1 MKRVQLDI
9 VRGPHPASVDAGH
22 AVDTSRLFVD
32 LSLAAENGWTSFQ
45 ALVVD
50 TGAAVSLLPR
60 RLWEHATF
68 TTRGRAKI
76 GGLTRRP
83 ECLIDATLAEVDCLI
98 SDGAV
103 VIGPLRTPAYL
114 ADSDEVAS
122 LLGFAG
128 ILDRLVLHVDAA
140 GKNAHLEAPSL

>member
-1 MKRVQLDI
+1 MRVSCPIFQD
-9 VRGPHPASVDAGH
+9 PHPPSVEVGHPVPAG
-22 AVDTSRLFVD
+22 RLFAQ
-32 LSLAAENGWTSFQ
+32 LSLRTDTGWAPFR
-45 ALVVD
+45 AVVVD
-50 TGAAVSLLPR
+50 TGAPITLLPK

-68 TTRGRAKI
+68 FSRGRAKI

-103 VIGPLRTPAYL
+103 AIGPLRIHAYL
-114 ADSDEVAS
+114 ADSDEVAA

-128 ILDRLVLHVDAA
+128 ILNRLVLHIDAA
-140 GKNAHLEAPSL
+140 GEGAYFESRSG